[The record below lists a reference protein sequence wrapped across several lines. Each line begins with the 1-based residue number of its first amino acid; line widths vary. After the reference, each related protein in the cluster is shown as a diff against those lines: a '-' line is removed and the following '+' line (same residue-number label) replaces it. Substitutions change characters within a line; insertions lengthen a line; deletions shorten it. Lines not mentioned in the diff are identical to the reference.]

1 MNAIKKMLRFI
12 SINYIL
18 LKYGLDKLVWTT
30 PLLRPLKI
38 LIIFFP
44 WRWFHK
50 NERPTGVAI
59 REALEELGPIFVKF
73 GQLLSTR
80 QDLLPDDVAMELA
93 KLQDKVPPFASS
105 IAKEM
110 IEKSLNQPIDAL
122 FKEFDLIPIAS
133 ASIAQVHKATLFN
146 GAEVV
151 VKVLRPNLHQ
161 QIKQDLGLLESF
173 AKALQRVKSFK
184 RFKPL
189 ELVYEIKS
197 TLLDE
202 IDLLKEAANASQLKR
217 NFSTQDILYVP
228 EVYWDYCRKNVLVI
242 ERIEGVRISDIN
254 TLNAHHVNLKR
265 LAERGVE
272 IFFTQVFR
280 DCFFHA
286 DMHPGNIF
294 ADIKTPDNPRYIA
307 VDFGIM
313 GTLDPIDQ
321 RYLAE
326 NFLAFFER
334 DYRRVASLHIESGWV
349 PKHTSIGAFESAIRT
364 VCEPIFEKPL
374 KNISFAQTLLRLFQ
388 VARKFDMEVQPQLL
402 LLQKTLV
409 SVEGLGRQLYPDLDL
424 WTTAKP
430 FLETWLRNHYSP
442 KKMLRTI
449 KQKIP
454 KWANE
459 AVEIPDTLH
468 DVLQYW
474 QSHVR
479 PYLQQQTSSKATKA
493 NTLSTRS
500 VAYIG
505 MGCTLLIVATII
517 GLETLPEVFLT
528 QWGLPLAGVIAL
540 IGVVCL
546 RKKTR

>member
-12 SINYIL
+12 YINYIL
-18 LKYGLDKLVWTT
+18 LKYGLDNLVWNT

-44 WRWFHK
+44 WRWFRK
-50 NERPTGVAI
+50 NKRPTGIAI
-59 REALEELGPIFVKF
+59 REALEGLGPIFVKF

-80 QDLLPDDVAMELA
+80 QDLLPDDIAGELT
-93 KLQDKVPPFASS
+93 KLQDKVPPFSSS
-105 IAKEM
+105 IAKDM
-110 IEKSLNQPIDAL
+110 IEKSLNQPIEVL
-122 FKEFDLIPIAS
+122 FKKFDLIPIAS
-133 ASIAQVHKATLFN
+133 ASISQVHQATLFN
-146 GAEVV
+146 GKEVV

-173 AKALQRVKSFK
+173 AKILRHVKSFK

-189 ELVYEIKS
+189 EMVNEIKS

-217 NFSTQDILYVP
+217 NFSNQDILYVP
-228 EVYWDYCRKNVLVI
+228 EVYWDYCRKDVLVM
-242 ERIEGVRISDIN
+242 ERIEGVRISDID
-254 TLNAHHVNLKR
+254 TLNAHHMNLKC

-294 ADIKTPDNPRYIA
+294 ADIRNPNKPNYIA

-334 DYRRVASLHIESGWV
+334 DYRRVATLHIESGWV
-349 PKHTSIGAFESAIRT
+349 PKHTSISAFESAIRT

-388 VARKFDMEVQPQLL
+388 VARKFDMELQPQLL

-430 FLETWLRNHYSP
+430 FLKEWLKNHYSP
-442 KKMLRTI
+442 KKILRTI

-459 AVEIPDTLH
+459 AVEVPDMLH
-468 DVLQYW
+468 DVLQHW

-479 PYLQQQTSSKATKA
+479 SYLQHTTPQKSKT
-493 NTLSTRS
+493 NTLTAKS
-500 VAYIG
+500 VAYISL
-505 MGCTLLIVATII
+505 GCTLLIIATMI
-517 GLETLPEVFLT
+517 GLHTLPKTFLNH
-528 QWGLPLAGVIAL
+528 WGLSLAGLSAAM
-540 IGVVCL
+540 GVFCL
-546 RKKTR
+546 RRKAG